1 MKVKN
6 KKIYLTVCSLLML
19 VSIAMSVYIGFA
31 PKNVLA
37 ENAVVEYI
45 ATDTETKSAW
55 ETAGYG
61 AEGYLIFGVNDSNKP
76 AVYSN
81 MYTEQGNDGKTEIT
95 LYKNTGNDYYYDSSL
110 TTTDSTA
117 PISKFVVNGQ
127 SAWQTISAYWADQP
141 DLYIPGTETTY
152 PVRMH
157 NNHDG
162 DAYHDLGVGF
172 SLTATEKTYVTVYVL
187 DWSKKVSSS
196 NAITVGLFSGIQSST
211 VYAYGATSVET
222 MEERYGEALEKTTVT
237 SQGAYVTFV
246 IEGAGNYQIVAYYDN
261 EGTSSTTLTPMI
273 TGLFFDDE
281 RPAVKGRYFATDTE
295 TKSAWETAGYGTEG
309 YLIFGVN
316 DNNKPSAYS
325 NMYTEQGNDG
335 KTEITLHKNT
345 DNDYYYD
352 SSLTTTDSTAPISK
366 FVVNGQSAWQTIS
379 AYWADQ
385 PDLYAPG
392 TQTLESVRMHNNHD
406 GDAYHDLGVGFSLTA
421 TEKTYVTVYVLDW
434 SKKVSSSNAIT
445 VGLFS
450 GIQSTTVY
458 AYGATSV
465 ETIKERYGVPLSTT
479 TVTSQGAYVTFV
491 IEGAGNY
498 QIVAY
503 YDNEG
508 TSSTTLTPMITG
520 LFFDKDGFEE
530 EIVTPTIEAVVD
542 TETKSAWESAGYGT
556 EGYIIFGTDSSNA
569 KVGYSNMYTKQGND
583 GKTPISLYKHG
594 DNTIY
599 YEELG
604 KTTDSTAPIS
614 ELVML
619 GHVWA
624 NFTPA
629 GRNSYLYKPGTTE
642 QSHVRLQ
649 NTNTSPN
656 RDMGLAFSLRA
667 EKTLYTSVYVTDM
680 QLEWGVV
687 DHTANPITVAI
698 YKTQSLLHTPANDHN
713 GGGVNTNRLVDDYY
727 GTPLGKV
734 ALTTSSAYVTFEL
747 NEPGNYAIVAYYD
760 NDDATKMSPITP
772 SITGLFFDEPEPAL
786 PEITTSVFVDTTSK
800 SAWEA
805 NGYGSDG
812 YLVLGGVKAYSNMYT
827 EQGNDGKTEIS
838 LHKNGDNSIY
848 YNSTLKSTDST
859 APISG
864 FVVNGSSAW
873 EVPTGTHWVG
883 QPDLYIPGT
892 ETTYPVRLHNNIAG
906 PYKDF
911 GLGFTLRET
920 EKIYVT
926 VYVLDWEK
934 KVSESL
940 PITVGLYSGIKNT
953 TVYGYGNNTA
963 TTVDEHYGTALVE
976 TTVTTQGAY
985 VTFAIEGA
993 GNYQIVAYYDNQGT
1007 SNASIAPMLTGLFFD
1022 KEIYP
1027 EVTSTSLSLEGD
1039 IGVNY
1044 YVGARGQDLTGGYL
1058 QVKYANGNIQQV
1070 PVPDRNTDG
1079 TYKFQVKIAAKDY
1092 AAKMKVRLFDKDG
1105 NAISKAFTY
1114 SAASYVKSILSAGA
1128 AVYGEK
1134 LVALATALDD
1144 YGKAAENLFYG
1155 ESNTFTADLSAVT
1168 TSTLTEH
1175 KFSVSGSLPAGVK
1188 LSDFSLSLKSTTSL
1202 KIYFTAE
1209 TLEGVVCKVNGAEVE
1224 PKATGVANE
1233 YCIVIENISAK
1244 DLDTNYVVSIG
1255 GYQLTLN
1262 TLSYS
1267 LRALE
1272 YSSNASLKTAMQAL
1286 YLYNQA
1292 ANAYF
1297 EEV

>member
-37 ENAVVEYI
+37 ENAVVQYI

-55 ETAGYG
+55 E
-61 AEGYLIFGVNDSNKP
+61 S
-76 AVYSN
+76 
-81 MYTEQGNDGKTEIT
+81 
-95 LYKNTGNDYYYDSSL
+95 
-110 TTTDSTA
+110 
-117 PISKFVVNGQ
+117 
-127 SAWQTISAYWADQP
+127 
-141 DLYIPGTETTY
+141 
-152 PVRMH
+152 
-157 NNHDG
+157 
-162 DAYHDLGVGF
+162 
-172 SLTATEKTYVTVYVL
+172 
-187 DWSKKVSSS
+187 
-196 NAITVGLFSGIQSST
+196 
-211 VYAYGATSVET
+211 
-222 MEERYGEALEKTTVT
+222 
-237 SQGAYVTFV
+237 
-246 IEGAGNYQIVAYYDN
+246 
-261 EGTSSTTLTPMI
+261 
-273 TGLFFDDE
+273 
-281 RPAVKGRYFATDTE
+281 
-295 TKSAWETAGYGTEG
+295 AGYGTDG
-309 YLIFGVN
+309 YLIMGAN
-316 DNNKPSAYS
+316 ASNKAAAYS

-335 KTEITLHKNT
+335 KTEIAMNRK
-345 DNDYYYD
+345 DDGYWYYD
-352 SSLTTTDSTAPISK
+352 TAKTISTDSTAPISG
-366 FVVNGQSAWQTIS
+366 FMLNGSSIWQNGNQSKTS
-379 AYWADQ
+379 Y
-385 PDLYAPG
+385 LYIPG
-392 TQTLESVRMHNNHD
+392 TETTYPGRIHNNMNSVYRD
-406 GDAYHDLGVGFSLTA
+406 FGLGFNLRE
-421 TEKTYVTVYVLDW
+421 TEKTYVSVYVSDW
-434 SKKVSSSNAIT
+434 NGKASESQKIT
-445 VGLFS
+445 VGLYS
-450 GIQSTTVY
+450 GIQNATIQAYNGNSIVTDKTIEQHYGTALAETT
-458 AYGATSV
+458 
-465 ETIKERYGVPLSTT
+465 LSTGA
-479 TVTSQGAYVTFV
+479 GAYVTFA
-491 IEGAGNY
+491 IEGAGDY

-503 YDNEG
+503 YDVQN
-508 TSSTTLTPMITG
+508 SSTDAPIIPMFSG

-556 EGYIIFGTDSSNA
+556 EGYIIFGTNSSNA

-583 GKTPISLYKHG
+583 GKTEISLYKHG
-594 DNTIY
+594 DNSIY

-642 QSHVRLQ
+642 QYPVRLQ

-680 QLEWGVV
+680 QLEWGVI

-760 NDDATKMSPITP
+760 NNDTGKTSPITP

-786 PEITTSVFVDTTSK
+786 PEITDSVFVDAISK

-812 YLVLGGVKAYSNMYT
+812 YLVLGGKKAYSNMYT

-838 LHKNGDNSIY
+838 LYQAGDKSVY
-848 YNSTLKSTDST
+848 YDAAFTISTDST

-864 FVVNGSSAW
+864 FVVNDGSNATW
-873 EVPTGTHWVG
+873 ADATGYTTAPSGHWYN

-892 ETTYPVRLHNNIAG
+892 ENICPVRLNNGNNDLYRDRGI
-906 PYKDF
+906 
-911 GLGFTLRET
+911 GFTLRET

-934 KVSESL
+934 KVSKSL

-1027 EVTSTSLSLEGD
+1027 EVTSTSLSLDGD

-1044 YVGARGQDLTGGYL
+1044 YVGARGQDLTDGYL
-1058 QVKYANGNIQQV
+1058 QVKYSNGNIQQV

-1092 AAKMKVRLFDKDG
+1092 EAKMKVRLFDKDG

-1114 SAASYVKSILSAGA
+1114 SAAGYVKSILSAGA

-1168 TSTLTEH
+1168 TSALTAH

-1209 TLEGVVCKVNGAEVE
+1209 SLEGIVCKVGDTEIVPE
-1224 PKATGVANE
+1224 ATGVANE
-1233 YCIVIENISAK
+1233 YCIVIENINAK

-1297 EEV
+1297 EEA